1 MSETMDN
8 LGPIDASGRKGAEP
22 FRDSEESLGFDLLS
36 FWQWSSSDL
45 VTNTTRGVLAE
56 YLVARALGAVPPG
69 KVRDV
74 WESYDVELDDGR
86 GVEIKS
92 SAFLQSWHQD
102 RLSQI
107 GFDIRKTLPWDKRRG
122 KYGEGAQ
129 RQADV
134 YVFALLAHTDQETLD
149 PMDVS
154 QWEFYVVP
162 TATLDRQFPEQKSIG
177 LSSLRKLTEPL
188 AFRELKDAVN
198 DSASAS

>member
-1 MSETMDN
+1 MND
-8 LGPIDASGRKGAEP
+8 LGPIDASRRKGTEP
-22 FRDSEESLGFDLLS
+22 FRDSEQSLGFDLLS

-45 VTNTTRGVLAE
+45 VTNTTRGILAE

-107 GFDIRKTLPWDKRRG
+107 TFKIPKTHAWDKATG
-122 KYGEGAQ
+122 KFSEETQ

-162 TATLDRQFPEQKSIG
+162 TTTLGRQMPNQKSIG
-177 LSSLRKLTEPL
+177 LSALQKLTEPL
-188 AFRELKDAVN
+188 AFRELKDAVS